1 MTTNYCII
9 SNNKSKFLTKFKGC
23 ILDKRERDFI
33 DGFKN
38 YLSIEKNFSEHTL
51 DAYCSDIVAYI
62 LWLDGISCV
71 DVDFNKLREYLHF
84 IQRFDYKKTTIA
96 RKTASIRTF
105 YKYLFR
111 ERYTDSNPAL
121 SLSAPKRPKSLPKF
135 LTTEEVEKIL
145 NNVKIDTPAG
155 FRNKVILELLWATGM
170 RVSELSNLNFG
181 DLNLEENEIRVFGK
195 GAKERIVLVSQRAK
209 QYLEQ
214 YITTARKLIAPEYNT
229 NEINDNTPLFINS
242 TGFRLQN
249 KTIRKA
255 INDVVEKIEL
265 PKKVT
270 PHVFRHSFATR
281 LIENG
286 ADLRVVQELLGHAG
300 ISNTQI
306 YTHISMKHMQEVYES
321 AHPHS

>member
-1 MTTNYCII
+1 MD
-9 SNNKSKFLTKFKGC
+9 S
-23 ILDKRERDFI
+23 REKI
-33 DGFKN
+33 YIEGFKS
-38 YLSIEKNFSEHTL
+38 YLSVEKNFSEHTL
-51 DAYCSDIVAYI
+51 NAYCSDIVSYI
-62 LWLDGISCV
+62 LWLNGISCV

-84 IQRFDYKKTTIA
+84 IQKFDYTKTTIA
-96 RKTASIRTF
+96 RETASIRTF

-111 ERYTDSNPAL
+111 ERYIDSNPAI

-135 LTTEEVEKIL
+135 LTTDEIERIL
-145 NNVKIDTPAG
+145 NNVKINTPAG
-155 FRNKVILELLWATGM
+155 FRNRVILELLWATGM

-181 DLNLEENEIRVFGK
+181 DLNIEENEIRVFGK
-195 GAKERIVLVSQRAK
+195 GAKERIVLISDRAK
-209 QYLEQ
+209 NYLVQ
-214 YITTARKLIAPEYNT
+214 YIKTSRKLLAPGYDIGEVS
-229 NEINDNTPLFINS
+229 ESSPLFINS

-255 INDVVEKIEL
+255 INEVVEKIEL

-270 PHVFRHSFATR
+270 PHVFRHSFATH

-306 YTHISMKHMQEVYES
+306 YTHISMKHMQEVYNA
-321 AHPHS
+321 AHPHA

>member
-1 MTTNYCII
+1 MN
-9 SNNKSKFLTKFKGC
+9 TKEKE
-23 ILDKRERDFI
+23 LLE
-33 DGFKN
+33 GFKT
-38 YLSIEKNFSEHTL
+38 YLSVEKNFSEHTVN
-51 DAYCSDIVAYI
+51 AYCSDIVSFF
-62 LWLDGISCV
+62 LWLNGFDCTEA
-71 DVDFNKLREYLHF
+71 DFNKLREYLHF
-84 IQRFDYKKTTIA
+84 IQRFEYKKTTIA

-105 YKYLFR
+105 YKYLYR
-111 ERYTDSNPAL
+111 EHYTDSNPAV

-135 LTTEEVEKIL
+135 LTTDEVEKIL
-145 NNVKIDTPAG
+145 NNIKIETPSG

-181 DLNLEENEIRVFGK
+181 DLNIEENEIRVFGK
-195 GAKERIVLVSQRAK
+195 GAKERIVLISDRAK
-209 QYLEQ
+209 NFLIQ
-214 YITTARKLIAPEYNT
+214 YISTVRRLLAPGYNT
-229 NEINDNTPLFINS
+229 NEIYDNTPLFINS

-255 INDVVEKIEL
+255 INDVVAKIEL

-286 ADLRVVQELLGHAG
+286 ADLRVVQDLLGHAG

-306 YTHISMKHMQEVYES
+306 YTHISMKHMQEVYDS
-321 AHPHS
+321 AHPHAIE

>member
-1 MTTNYCII
+1 MDN
-9 SNNKSKFLTKFKGC
+9 
-23 ILDKRERDFI
+23 REKEYI
-33 DGFKN
+33 EGFKS
-38 YLSIEKNFSEHTL
+38 YLSVEKNFSDHTL
-51 DAYCSDIVAYI
+51 NAYCSDVISYI
-62 LWLDGISCV
+62 LWLNGVSCI

-111 ERYTDSNPAL
+111 ERYIDTNPAI

-135 LTTEEVEKIL
+135 LTPNEIEKIL

-155 FRNKVILELLWATGM
+155 FRNRVILELLWATGM

-195 GAKERIVLVSQRAK
+195 GAKERIVLISQRAK

-214 YITTARKLIAPEYNT
+214 YIKTARKLLAPKYDIGEV
-229 NEINDNTPLFINS
+229 NENSPLFINS

-249 KTIRKA
+249 KTIRNA
-255 INDVVEKIEL
+255 INDVVEKINL

-270 PHVFRHSFATR
+270 PHVFRHSFATH

-306 YTHISMKHMQEVYES
+306 YTHISMKHMQEVYDT
-321 AHPHS
+321 AHPHAK

>member
-1 MTTNYCII
+1 M
-9 SNNKSKFLTKFKGC
+9 NNQEKEFIEKFKT
-23 ILDKRERDFI
+23 
-33 DGFKN
+33 
-38 YLSIEKNFSEHTL
+38 YLSVEKNFSDHTGT
-51 DAYCSDIVAYI
+51 AYCSDIVAFM
-62 LWLDGISCV
+62 LWLEGSDCTKA
-71 DVDFNKLREYLHF
+71 DFDKLREYLHF

-96 RKTASIRTF
+96 RKIASIRTF
-105 YKYLFR
+105 YKFLFR
-111 ERYTDSNPAL
+111 EKYIETNPAV

-135 LTTEEVEKIL
+135 LTPEEIEQIL
-145 NNVKIDTPAG
+145 NNIKIDTPSG
-155 FRNKVILELLWATGM
+155 FRNRVIIELLWATGM

-195 GAKERIVLVSQRAK
+195 GAKERIVLISDRAK
-209 QYLEQ
+209 NYLIQ
-214 YITTARKLIAPEYNT
+214 YINTARKLIAPDYIK
-229 NEINDNTPLFINS
+229 NEPDENSPLFINN

-249 KTIRKA
+249 QTIRNA
-255 INDVVEKIEL
+255 INDVVSKIEL

-270 PHVFRHSFATR
+270 PHVFRHSFATK

-306 YTHISMKHMQEVYES
+306 YTHVSMKHMQEVYDS

>member
-1 MTTNYCII
+1 MDT
-9 SNNKSKFLTKFKGC
+9 
-23 ILDKRERDFI
+23 REKEYI
-33 DGFKN
+33 EGFKS
-38 YLSIEKNFSEHTL
+38 YLSVEKNFSDHTL
-51 DAYCSDIVAYI
+51 SAYCSDIVSYI
-62 LWLDGISCV
+62 LWLNGTSCT

-111 ERYTDSNPAL
+111 ERYIDTNPAV

-135 LTTEEVEKIL
+135 LTPDEIEKIL
-145 NNVKIDTPAG
+145 NNVKIETPAG
-155 FRNKVILELLWATGM
+155 FRNRVILELLWATGM

-181 DLNLEENEIRVFGK
+181 DLNIEENEIRVFGK
-195 GAKERIVLVSQRAK
+195 GAKERIVLISQRAK
-209 QYLEQ
+209 EYLMQ
-214 YITTARKLIAPEYNT
+214 YIKTARKLLAPGYDIGEV
-229 NEINDNTPLFINS
+229 NDDSPLFINS
-242 TGFRLQN
+242 TGYRLQN
-249 KTIRKA
+249 KTIRNA
-255 INDVVEKIEL
+255 INEVVEKIEL

-270 PHVFRHSFATR
+270 PHVFRHSFATH

-306 YTHISMKHMQEVYES
+306 YTHISMKHMQEVYDT
-321 AHPHS
+321 AHPHAN